1 MIERDIERLW
11 GQFESVLGKLED
23 ENIDSFIDKFGQRIV
38 ETSFSQ
44 RLEEPFCGY
53 GGLLEFSL
61 NLAKTARSMSAGL
74 NINVINH
81 SVIKAALF
89 CDLGRIGD
97 EYFPRLIEQESDW
110 HKEKLGQYFTWHES
124 ASRSTVNDLSL
135 YHLQNAGIKLSYD
148 EWIAI
153 KVAQGGHLE
162 ENKFYAG
169 QLPALAQLIQSAREL
184 VLNQER
190 LRIRDEKNS
199 PF

>member
-1 MIERDIERLW
+1 MIERDIEKLW

-23 ENIDSFIDKFGQRIV
+23 ENINKFIDLYGQRIV

-44 RLEEPFCGY
+44 KLEEPFCGY
-53 GGLLEFSL
+53 GGLLEFL
-61 NLAKTARSMSAGL
+61 LKVAKTARSMSAGL
-74 NINVINH
+74 GINVINH

-89 CDLGRIGD
+89 CDIGRIGS
-97 EYFPRLIEQESDW
+97 EAFPRLVEQESEW
-110 HKEKLGQYFTWHES
+110 HKEKLGQYFTWHENAER
-124 ASRSTVNDLSL
+124 ASINDLSL
-135 YHLQNAGIKLSYD
+135 YHLQNMGIRLSYD
-148 EWIAI
+148 EWLAI

-162 ENKFYAG
+162 ENRFYSG
-169 QLPALAQLIQSAREL
+169 NLPALALLIQQAREV